1 MNDSRIRFNLI
12 DYSTLRFLSKNI
24 FKIGDNRQMN
34 IGKILRKARLDAQLT
49 MRNVE
54 AKTGV
59 IASRQSKIE
68 LGETSSPDFLAVARL
83 AEFYN
88 LSMEGIHEAIKS
100 GEDTP
105 LAMTKAI
112 KCQHIPIIAWENIDE
127 WNGQTVAVAEYKT
140 IPSPFKCSKSAYALE
155 VKGDSM
161 TSTINAQNSFPEGS
175 LIIIEP
181 ETEPKHRS
189 FVIAQLKGT
198 GEFTFK
204 RLNTEGGHYLQPLNQ
219 QHPIIPIDES
229 VEVCGVVRGVIQ
241 SVD

>member
-1 MNDSRIRFNLI
+1 
-12 DYSTLRFLSKNI
+12 
-24 FKIGDNRQMN
+24 MN
-34 IGKILRKARLDAQLT
+34 IGIILRKARLDAQLT

-54 AKTGV
+54 AETGV

-88 LSMEGIHEAIKS
+88 LSMEGIHEAVKA
-100 GEDTP
+100 GTDTP
-105 LAMTKAI
+105 LNIAKAI
-112 KCQHIPIIAWENIDE
+112 KCQHIPIISWDHIAD
-127 WNGQTVAVAEYKT
+127 WNEQPLAVRDYKT
-140 IPSPFKCSKSAYALE
+140 ISSPFKCSEYAYALE

-161 TSTINAQNSFPEGS
+161 TSTINAKNSFPEGAV
-175 LIIIEP
+175 IIIEP
-181 ETEPKHRS
+181 KAQPKHRS

-219 QHPIIPIDES
+219 QHPIISIDES
-229 VEVCGVVRGVIQ
+229 IEIYGVVIGMVQ
-241 SVD
+241 AVS